1 MNILLVSQCT
11 KRALTETRRILDQF
25 AERRGDRTWQTPITQ
40 QGLDTL
46 RQLLRKTARKNTAV
60 ACHWIRGQ
68 NHSELLWIVGDAK
81 QFNAHGAAPT
91 NMTERNILRQDDEN
105 DWHTAH
111 DIRLLAAM
119 AALFHD
125 FGKANDTFQAKLE
138 GKTKL
143 ADPYRHEW
151 VSLRLFQALV
161 GQDDDAVWLQ
171 RLVDGADAA
180 NKQWLANLV
189 KDDGIDTSSPAPLS
203 VMSPLAQA
211 IGWLI
216 VSHHRLPF
224 VNKDLPDSKLEKLWT
239 VLDANWCGSR
249 TQPSED
255 DDPKAH
261 QKALKGCWSFTAQL
275 PYHSTTWRKRAAT
288 LAQRM
293 LERPSLLHPAKSW
306 FQSNPY
312 AMHMARLTLI
322 LADHHFSSIEGD
334 PKLRD
339 PLYLAWAN
347 TDRKKEG
354 APFKQRLD
362 EHLIGVEKCAHS
374 IAYSLPQLDAS
385 LPRIHNHR
393 AFKQRSGKARFVWQ
407 DKAFDLS
414 TALQTASETQGFFG
428 VNMASTGCGKTLAN
442 ARIMYA
448 LAHAHKG
455 ARFTVALGLR
465 TLTLQTGD
473 ALRERMGLGS
483 DELAVMVG
491 GSEMRALHEI
501 RKQQSEKD
509 EAEDTTLERL
519 LAIAGSESAQDLL
532 PSNTHVHYDNALHSG
547 PLSDYLGGHDPQKQA
562 AQQLL
567 HAPVL
572 VCTVDHLMPA
582 CEATR
587 GGQHIVPMLRLLT
600 SDLVLDEP
608 DDFGIE
614 DLYALTRLVH
624 WAGLLG
630 SRVLLSSA
638 TLPPALIQGLFAA
651 YLAGRQSFQQNRG
664 QPGLATSVCCAW
676 FDENGASSSEHTNEA
691 SYLQS
696 HTAFVQKRVSHLA
709 AQRHTDQRRQAHIVP
724 VDIRASESARDTPRI
739 RREYASTLVQAALG
753 LHRQPH
759 NHTVD
764 SAVPLSKGQSSGQ
777 ASAKRVSFGLVRM
790 ANIDPLIDVAIALHG
805 MDIPKGVRLH
815 LCVYHSR
822 HPLLVRSGLEQR
834 IDHALQ
840 RHGQDTDPAAQLRKP
855 DVRAAI
861 DAYPEADHLFVVL
874 ATAVAEVGRDHD
886 YDWAVVEPS
895 SLRSI
900 IQLAGRVR
908 RHRAGAVTGPN
919 IALLNC
925 NLKALENPQGAAFT
939 RPGFETSETI
949 GFTLQTHKLN
959 DLLRHEE
966 IEHIDATARITQT
979 QPLQPMQHLSDLE
992 HARLG
997 GVMATL
1003 ADGDLPDELQN
1014 AEPTVR
1020 RWWQT
1025 LSHLTAH
1032 EQRKKPFRNDPQGR
1046 EEFVL
1051 LPNADEDDFGF
1062 FTLRDEGR
1070 QQAQQN
1076 HHNRFEPLHLP
1087 DHPHISPWAVRP
1099 YMAEL
1104 MTLTEIKDQP
1114 MTQLARRFGTLGL
1127 PKGQGDQVWA
1137 WHELLGYRRRTE

>member
-25 AERRGDRTWQTPITQ
+25 AERRGDRTWQTPMTQ

-46 RQLLRKTARKNTAV
+46 RMLLRKSARKNTAV

-81 QFNAHGAAPT
+81 QFNAQGATPT
-91 NMTERNILRQDDEN
+91 NMTERNILRQDDEH

-125 FGKANDTFQAKLE
+125 FGKANDTFQAKLR
-138 GKTKL
+138 GSAVL

-151 VSLRLFQALV
+151 VSLRLFQAFV
-161 GQDDDAVWLQ
+161 GRDDDAVWLQ
-171 RLVDGADAA
+171 RLVDDAA
-180 NKQWLANLV
+180 EVNPHWFASLV
-189 KDDGIDTSSPAPLS
+189 KDGIDASSTPPLES
-203 VMSPLAQA
+203 MSPLAQA

-224 VNKDLPDSKLEKLWT
+224 LGAATDRHLQKLWSA
-239 VLDANWCGSR
+239 LGASWCGSR
-249 TQPSED
+249 PQAGE

-261 QKALKGCWSFTAQL
+261 QKALAGCWNFKAQL
-275 PYHSTTWRKRAAT
+275 PHHSAAWRKRAAT

-293 LERPSLLHPAKSW
+293 LDRSGLLRHAW
-306 FQSNPY
+306 FKDNPY

-322 LADHHFSSIEGD
+322 LADHHYSSIEGD
-334 PKLRD
+334 RKLGD
-339 PLYLAWAN
+339 ATYKAYAN

-354 APFKQRLD
+354 SPLKQRLD
-362 EHLIGVEKCAHS
+362 EHLIGVEKGAHS
-374 IAYSLPQLDAS
+374 IARSLPQIDAS

-393 AFKQRSGKARFVWQ
+393 AFKQRSGSARFAWQ
-407 DKAFDLS
+407 DKAFDLA
-414 TALQTASETQGFFG
+414 TDLQAASEKQGFFG

-448 LAHAHKG
+448 LAHPQKG
-455 ARFTVALGLR
+455 VRFTVALGLR

-473 ALRERMGLGS
+473 ALRERMSLGS

-491 GSEMRALHEI
+491 GGAVRALHEHHT
-501 RKQQSEKD
+501 QQNQRRIASAGPD
-509 EAEDTTLERL
+509 NTLER
-519 LAIAGSESAQDLL
+519 AGSESAHDLL
-532 PSNTHVHYDNALHSG
+532 PINTHVQYDNTLHPG
-547 PLSDYLGGHDPQKQA
+547 PLNEYLGGNDPEKQA
-562 AQQLL
+562 AQKLL

-587 GGQHIVPMLRLLT
+587 GGHHIVPMLRLLT

-651 YLAGRQSFQQNRG
+651 YLAGRQSFQKNRG
-664 QPGLATSVCCAW
+664 QSGLAASVCCAW
-676 FDENGASSSEHTNEA
+676 FDENGAAHSEHADEKN
-691 SYLQS
+691 YLQS
-696 HTAFVQKRVSHLA
+696 HSAFVQKRVAHLA
-709 AQRHTDQRRQAHIVP
+709 AQHRTDQRRQAHIVP
-724 VDIRASESARDTPRI
+724 VTIQASSTPQIRLEYAQVILKAALNLH
-739 RREYASTLVQAALG
+739 RREQ
-753 LHRQPH
+753 
-759 NHTVD
+759 NHT
-764 SAVPLSKGQSSGQ
+764 AAQTTTGQPSD
-777 ASAKRVSFGLVRM
+777 KRVSFGLVRM
-790 ANIDPLIDVAIALHG
+790 ANIDPLIDVAMALHD
-805 MDIPKGVRLH
+805 MPMPEGVRIH

-822 HPLLVRSGLEQR
+822 HPLLVRSGLEHT
-834 IDHALQ
+834 IDQALQ
-840 RHGQDTDPAAQLRKP
+840 RHGQDKNPMAQLRKP
-855 DVRAAI
+855 AIRAAI

-895 SLRSI
+895 SMRSI

-908 RHRAGAVTGPN
+908 RHRAGAVQAPN
-919 IALLNC
+919 IALLSH
-925 NLKALENPQGAAFT
+925 NLKALENPGGAAFT
-939 RPGFETSETI
+939 RPGFETAGYALASHT
-949 GFTLQTHKLN
+949 LN
-959 DLLRHEE
+959 DLLRDQEWQQL
-966 IEHIDATARITQT
+966 DATSRITQHR
-979 QPLQPMQHLSDLE
+979 PLQAHQRLTDLE

-997 GVMATL
+997 GVMETFAPEDPSD
-1003 ADGDLPDELQN
+1003 DGVDQEL
-1014 AEPTVR
+1014 TVR

-1025 LSHLTAH
+1025 MSHLTGV
-1032 EQRKKPFRNDPQGR
+1032 EQRSKPFRHDTQGR
-1046 EEFVL
+1046 AEFVL
-1051 LPNADEDDFGF
+1051 LPTEDDEDFEF
-1062 FTLRDEGR
+1062 CTLDEEGR
-1070 QQAQQN
+1070 QQN
-1076 HHNRFEPLHLP
+1076 HGNLFVPLTLAENP
-1087 DHPHISPWAVRP
+1087 AITAWAVRP
-1099 YMAEL
+1099 YMTEL
-1104 MTLTEIKDQP
+1104 ARLSETKDQG
-1114 MTQLARRFGTLGL
+1114 MDKLARRFGALGL
-1127 PKGQGDQVWA
+1127 PKGQGTQVWA
-1137 WHELLGYRRRTE
+1137 WHALLGFRRRD